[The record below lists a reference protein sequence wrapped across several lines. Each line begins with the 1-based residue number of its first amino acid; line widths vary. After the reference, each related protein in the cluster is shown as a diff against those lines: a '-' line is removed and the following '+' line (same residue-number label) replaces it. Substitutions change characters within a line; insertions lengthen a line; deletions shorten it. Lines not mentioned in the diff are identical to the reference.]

1 MFAEIIC
8 EHFSP
13 QMLMLQTG
21 VEITPRM
28 MQMMQSDIGRSF
40 AIDVETD
47 STLAQDDYENRQQ
60 ATEFVGTILQN
71 LERLIPAILN
81 GALPVEFVQEAL
93 LFVTGQFK
101 HGKQLEDSIAGLSE
115 HWTQMQ
121 PMQQQMQQM
130 QQAIGERDQQLQ
142 QMGQQLQQMQGQLE
156 QVDMAENARK
166 DQEVQAKVQRE
177 MTEAEA
183 QSIENQIVRQKFGLD
198 QMEQQ
203 ADIGKTVA
211 ETNKIRAETNVVGMR
226 PNAKA

>member
-1 MFAEIIC
+1 
-8 EHFSP
+8 
-13 QMLMLQTG
+13 
-21 VEITPRM
+21 
-28 MQMMQSDIGRSF
+28 
-40 AIDVETD
+40 
-47 STLAQDDYENRQQ
+47 
-60 ATEFVGTILQN
+60 
-71 LERLIPAILN
+71 
-81 GALPVEFVQEAL
+81 
-93 LFVTGQFK
+93 
-101 HGKQLEDSIAGLSE
+101 
-115 HWTQMQ
+115 MQ

-130 QQAIGERDQQLQ
+130 QQALMEKDQQMQ
-142 QMGQQLQQMQGQLE
+142 QMGQQMQQLQGQLE

-198 QMEQQ
+198 QVEQQ